1 MSYAAGLIPVASQSL
16 AVNKRQQANRV
27 TAGSEPLGPP
37 PNRCRLE
44 NGRTGFAPS
53 GCPTRRAPG
62 SPRLW
67 TRLRCSLEVLTVVRL
82 SIRTAAGSAAEQ
94 CSPKPLRAD
103 VCAGGTRRTPAPRA
117 STRTAARQRIA
128 PVAGTSAVPFIE
140 SQGGGM
146 AVRIL
151 AWFAG
156 NNDVLDRRY
165 GPGARQRILSPDGG
179 LAPTR
184 ESGSLNASNRPCRA
198 TFRRY

>member
-82 SIRTAAGSAAEQ
+82 SIRTAAGSAAER

-103 VCAGGTRRTPAPRA
+103 VCAGGTRRTPAPRGR
-117 STRTAARQRIA
+117 TRTAARQRIA
-128 PVAGTSAVPFIE
+128 PSLARRQYRLLSRKGAVWLFGSWRGLPETTTFWIAGK
-140 SQGGGM
+140 
-146 AVRIL
+146 
-151 AWFAG
+151 
-156 NNDVLDRRY
+156 
-165 GPGARQRILSPDGG
+165 G
-179 LAPTR
+179 LALVN
-184 ESGSLNASNRPCRA
+184 G
-198 TFRRY
+198 F